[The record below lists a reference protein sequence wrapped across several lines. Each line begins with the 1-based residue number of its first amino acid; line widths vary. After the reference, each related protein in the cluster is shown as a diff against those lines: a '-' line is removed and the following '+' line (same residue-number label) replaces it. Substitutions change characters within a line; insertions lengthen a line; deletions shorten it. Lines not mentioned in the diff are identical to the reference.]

1 MRGFSGYGL
10 AAHAAKER
18 FDSLPEVVKVKARRS
33 MFEIG
38 ILFFLAFVAGLSVGI
53 YYIVHVPT
61 VVQTV
66 YTSPQ
71 TNPVTTWQ
79 QNSSFPDSNSNCFTL
94 TLSKSSF
101 ENFNRNSY
109 RKDFYIKNFYNVGN
123 KDGTDVKGF

>member
-71 TNPVTTWQ
+71 TNPVTTW
-79 QNSSFPDSNSNCFTL
+79 
-94 TLSKSSF
+94 
-101 ENFNRNSY
+101 
-109 RKDFYIKNFYNVGN
+109 
-123 KDGTDVKGF
+123 